1 MSFKVFDT
9 FLSSAKYSLC
19 LQIVSMRQKVNKAKL
34 YTINKLI
41 RELRRLKSKN
51 GSEEQKKKFNRK
63 AERFMEEVFV
73 IKVGIC
79 ADIIPAKSPFLP
91 LPFLLVSSEKEVNM

>member
-1 MSFKVFDT
+1 
-9 FLSSAKYSLC
+9 
-19 LQIVSMRQKVNKAKL
+19 MRQKVNKAKL
-34 YTINKLI
+34 YTVNKLV

-63 AERFMEEVFV
+63 AERLMEVVLV

-79 ADIIPAKSPFLP
+79 ADIIPGKFPFHP
-91 LPFLLVSSEKEVNM
+91 LSFPLVSFEKEVNMLLPMHVYGI

>member
-1 MSFKVFDT
+1 M
-9 FLSSAKYSLC
+9 Y

-34 YTINKLI
+34 YTVNKLV

-63 AERFMEEVFV
+63 AERLMEEVLV

-79 ADIIPAKSPFLP
+79 VDIIPAKSSFLP
-91 LPFLLVSSEKEVNM
+91 LPFLLVSSEKEVNMLLLLCVYGI

>member
-1 MSFKVFDT
+1 
-9 FLSSAKYSLC
+9 
-19 LQIVSMRQKVNKAKL
+19 MRQKVNKAKL
-34 YTINKLI
+34 YTLNKLV

-63 AERFMEEVFV
+63 AERLMEEVLV

-79 ADIIPAKSPFLP
+79 ADVIPTKSPFLP
-91 LPFLLVSSEKEVNM
+91 LPFLLVSSEIEVNILLPFCVYGM